1 MKLIFLKRISVCLA
15 ATAFA
20 VAAQA
25 AQVVPVIE
33 VNQNNSAAGNYAL
46 SQSSQ
51 LIITIQQ
58 LQDEVRGLRGQ
69 LESQEYRLKRIETDQ
84 KERYRDLDR
93 RLSLIMQSQ
102 MQGETQGESGA
113 GPVSSEEPRST
124 SSVDVK
130 AQEKTSTEANTAGRN
145 TPASSNADKS
155 AAMSSET
162 AGSLAGDQSDYQ
174 AAFALVRERDFNA
187 AANRFSSFLAD
198 YPDSPRVANAYYW
211 LGEIYLAQGKQKES
225 EASFLRVADQYRD
238 SRKASDALYK
248 LGILYKQQGNL
259 EKSMI
264 FMSRVIKEY
273 PDTSAAQL
281 AASALGQ

>member
-15 ATAFA
+15 TTAFA
-20 VAAQA
+20 VVAQA

-33 VNQNNSAAGNYAL
+33 VNQSNSAAGNYAL

-58 LQDEVRGLRGQ
+58 LQDEVRSLRGQ

-93 RLSLIMQSQ
+93 RISLIMQSQ
-102 MQGETQGESGA
+102 MQGEDSTD
-113 GPVSSEEPRST
+113 PVISEEPGSS

-130 AQEKTSTEANTAGRN
+130 SEEKTLAGAASQSSVSQNPVSPSKTNIPATQSAETA
-145 TPASSNADKS
+145 ASSAD
-155 AAMSSET
+155 
-162 AGSLAGDQSDYQ
+162 DQSDYQ
-174 AAFALVRERDFNA
+174 AAFALVRERDFNG
-187 AANRFSSFLAD
+187 AANSFTNFLAN
-198 YPDSPRVANAYYW
+198 YPDSPRVPNAYYW
-211 LGEIYLAQGKQKES
+211 LGEIYLAQGNQSES
-225 EASFLRVADQYRD
+225 ESAFLRVADQYSD
-238 SRKASDALYK
+238 SRKAADALYK

-259 EKSMI
+259 EKSMT
-264 FMSRVIKEY
+264 FMSRVVKEY
-273 PDTSAAQL
+273 PETSAAQL

>member
-15 ATAFA
+15 TTAFA
-20 VAAQA
+20 VVAQA

-33 VNQNNSAAGNYAL
+33 VNQSNSAAGNYAL

-93 RLSLIMQSQ
+93 RISLIMQSQ
-102 MQGETQGESGA
+102 MQGENSTDA
-113 GPVSSEEPRST
+113 VTSEEPSNSPSVDEEKVAAASNTPGRTTDDQKST
-124 SSVDVK
+124 DKPSVTQPSQAASSSV
-130 AQEKTSTEANTAGRN
+130 N
-145 TPASSNADKS
+145 
-155 AAMSSET
+155 
-162 AGSLAGDQSDYQ
+162 DQSDYQ
-174 AAFALVRERDFNA
+174 AAFALVRERDFNG
-187 AANRFSSFLAD
+187 AANSFTNFLAD
-198 YPDSPRVANAYYW
+198 YPDSPRVPNAYYW
-211 LGEIYLAQGKQKES
+211 LGEIYLAQGNQSES
-225 EASFLRVADQYRD
+225 ESAFLRVADQYSD
-238 SRKASDALYK
+238 SRKAADALYK

-259 EKSMI
+259 EKSMT
-264 FMSRVIKEY
+264 FMSRVVKEY
-273 PDTSAAQL
+273 PETSAAQL

>member
-1 MKLIFLKRISVCLA
+1 MKLIFLKRISVSLA
-15 ATAFA
+15 VTAFA

-33 VNQNNSAAGNYAL
+33 INQSNSSAGNYAL

-51 LIITIQQ
+51 LMITIQQ

-69 LESQEYRLKRIETDQ
+69 LESQEYRLKRIETTQ

-102 MQGETQGESGA
+102 MQGESDA
-113 GPVSSEEPRST
+113 VPVISEEPEGTVKDEDT
-124 SSVDVK
+124 SAPEK
-130 AQEKTSTEANTAGRN
+130 AAGGPNTASHSN
-145 TPASSNADKS
+145 VNKSPAT
-155 AAMSSET
+155 SSET
-162 AGSLAGDQSDYQ
+162 TDSSANDQNDYQ
-174 AAFALVRERDFNA
+174 AAFSLVRKRDFNG
-187 AANRFSSFLAD
+187 AANSFTRFLTD
-198 YPDSPRVANAYYW
+198 YPDSPRVPNAYYW
-211 LGEIYLAQGKQKES
+211 LGEIYLAQGNQGDA
-225 EASFLRVADQYRD
+225 EASFLRVADQYSD

-259 EKSMI
+259 EKSMT
-264 FMSRVIKEY
+264 FMSRVVKEY
-273 PDTSAAQL
+273 PETSAAQL

>member
-1 MKLIFLKRISVCLA
+1 MKLIFLKRISVCLV

-20 VAAQA
+20 AAAQA
-25 AQVVPVIE
+25 AQVPVIE
-33 VNQNNSAAGNYAL
+33 INQNNSAAGNYAL

-102 MQGETQGESGA
+102 MQGENGA
-113 GPVSSEEPRST
+113 DTYVSEEPESA
-124 SSVDVK
+124 SSADVNAEEPAEK
-130 AQEKTSTEANTAGRN
+130 EKTITGQNNSNQTSATQTPEKEGSAN
-145 TPASSNADKS
+145 
-155 AAMSSET
+155 
-162 AGSLAGDQSDYQ
+162 DQRDYQ
-174 AAFALVRERDFNA
+174 AAFALVRARDFNG
-187 AANRFSSFLAD
+187 AANSFTSFLED
-198 YPDSPRVANAYYW
+198 YPDSPRVPNAYYW
-211 LGEIYLAQGKQKES
+211 LGEIYLAQGNQSES
-225 EASFLRVADQYRD
+225 EAAFLQVADQYKD
-238 SRKASDALYK
+238 SRKAADALYK

-259 EKSMI
+259 EKSMT
-264 FMSRVIKEY
+264 FMSRVVKEY
-273 PDTSAAQL
+273 PETSAAQL

>member
-33 VNQNNSAAGNYAL
+33 VNQNNSASGNYAL

-58 LQDEVRGLRGQ
+58 LQDEVRSLRGQ

-102 MQGETQGESGA
+102 MQGESGA
-113 GPVSSEEPRST
+113 VSSEEPRST

-130 AQEKTSTEANTAGRN
+130 AQEKTSAEENTAGRN
-145 TPASSNADKS
+145 TSSLSNVDKS
-155 AAMSSET
+155 ATASSET
-162 AGSLAGDQSDYQ
+162 AGSSAGDQSDYQ

-187 AANRFSSFLAD
+187 AANSFTSFLTD

-264 FMSRVIKEY
+264 FMSRVVKEY

>member
-20 VAAQA
+20 VVAQA

-33 VNQNNSAAGNYAL
+33 INQNNSAAGNYAL

-93 RLSLIMQSQ
+93 RLSLILQSQ
-102 MQGETQGESGA
+102 MQGETQGEIQGKSSA
-113 GPVSSEEPRST
+113 DPVISEEPTRT

-130 AQEKTSTEANTAGRN
+130 AEDKAAANKAAAGLD
-145 TPASSNADKS
+145 NADQS
-155 AAMSSET
+155 TATSPDTADSSIN
-162 AGSLAGDQSDYQ
+162 DQNDYQ
-174 AAFALVRERDFNA
+174 AAFALVRARDFNG
-187 AANRFSSFLAD
+187 AANSFTRFLAD
-198 YPDSPRVANAYYW
+198 YPDSPRVPNAHYW
-211 LGEIYLAQGKQKES
+211 LGEIYLAQGKQNES
-225 EASFLRVADQYRD
+225 EAAFLRVADEYSD
-238 SRKASDALYK
+238 SRKAADALYK

-259 EKSMI
+259 EKSMA
-264 FMSRVIKEY
+264 FMSRVVAEY
-273 PDTSAAQL
+273 PETSAAQL